1 MKLNSVFLLLGFLAL
16 LSCTKKELEYE
27 SNAPTP
33 TVSLQDADFVGAE
46 TCKSCHEAEY
56 ENWKGSHHDD
66 AMKVADSTSVKGD
79 FSGVSF
85 ASNGVKY
92 HFFMEDG
99 NYMVNTQ
106 DGDGQYKD
114 FKIEYT
120 FGTTP
125 LQQYLVPF
133 PNGAYQTLQAAWD
146 DQKNQ
151 WFDVQARFEIDTTEW
166 LHWTRG
172 AARWN
177 TMCADCH
184 STNVH
189 KNYNASTDSYH
200 TTFDEINVACE
211 SCHGPGSK
219 HVDYYQNEKKGE
231 NPPFDM
237 KTGMESEELVDKC
250 ARCHS
255 RRGQITEYFDYTG
268 NFLDHYQPAL
278 LTSDIYELDGQIMD
292 EDYVY
297 NSFIQ
302 SKMYQNGV
310 SCRDC
315 HDVHSLKLKKQGNAL
330 CMQCHEPKYDSP
342 AHHFHES
349 NSPAGQ
355 CINCHMTGRTYM
367 GNDFRRDHS
376 FRVPRPDQSVK
387 YGTPNACNGCHA
399 DKSAKWASDIIVE
412 KFGPNR
418 PEHFSD
424 ELLPGYHGD
433 NQALL
438 ALIENDAYPDVAR
451 ATAVNY
457 LGPAAS
463 QQELQKI
470 TGFLRDS
477 SALVRREVV
486 QALSNRPDIN
496 AMSYVQPLIN
506 DSIRLV
512 RISAANYML
521 RLDPQASTQ
530 PSYRDAIEEN
540 LQALEM
546 QADFASGQ
554 HGLGV
559 YYETIGQPEAAID
572 AYRKAIKID
581 NFYNQ
586 ARMNLALLLYNQGR
600 VEEAVGLYQTVTSQE
615 PEYSYSYYMLGLLY
629 NEQGDLANAMKYL
642 KLATQKEP
650 RNPRAFYNYAT
661 MLYQQKQFAEAVK
674 VAQESELYFG
684 MGEEMLYVKMLAQ
697 MESGS
702 IREAMKSCE
711 KLMEMAPNN
720 PQYGQI
726 FSQLK
731 TNM

>member
-27 SNAPTP
+27 SKTQVSS
-33 TVSLQDADFVGAE
+33 TSLQEADFVGVDN
-46 TCKSCHEAEY
+46 CKSCHEEEY
-56 ENWKGSHHDD
+56 NNWKGSHHDD
-66 AMKVADSTSVKGD
+66 AMKLADSSSVKGD
-79 FSGVSF
+79 FSGATFTSH
-85 ASNGVKY
+85 GVKY
-92 HFFMEDG
+92 RFFMQEG

-125 LQQYLVPF
+125 LQQYLIPF

-189 KNYNASTDSYH
+189 KNYNAATESYH

-211 SCHGPGSK
+211 SCHGPGSL
-219 HVDYYQNEKKGE
+219 HVDYYKNGQEGA
-231 NPPFDM
+231 NPPFYM
-237 KTGMESEELVDKC
+237 KTGMDHEELVDKC

-255 RRGQITEYFDYTG
+255 RRGQITDYFDYSG
-268 NFLDHYQPAL
+268 SFLDHYQPAL
-278 LTSDIYELDGQIMD
+278 LTNDIYELDGQILD

-297 NSFIQ
+297 NSFTQ
-302 SKMYQNGV
+302 SKMYHNGV

-330 CMQCHEPKYDSP
+330 CMQCHEPNYDSP
-342 AHHFHES
+342 EHHFHAT
-349 NSPAGQ
+349 NSPAAQ

-399 DKSAKWASDIIVE
+399 DQSAKWASDIIVE
-412 KFGPNR
+412 KFGPDR
-418 PEHFSD
+418 PAHFSD

-438 ALIENDAYPDVAR
+438 ALIENGDLPDVAR

-457 LGPAAS
+457 LAPVAS
-463 QQELQKI
+463 QEELQRI

-486 QALSNRPDIN
+486 QALSNRPDVN
-496 AMSYVQPLIN
+496 AMPYVQPLIK

-530 PSYRDAIEEN
+530 PAYQAAIEEN

-559 YYETIGQPEAAID
+559 YYETIGQPDAAID
-572 AYRKAIKID
+572 AYRQAIKID

-600 VEEAVGLYQTVTSQE
+600 VDEAAELYRTVIRQE
-615 PEYSYSYYMLGLLY
+615 PDYSYSYYMLGLLY
-629 NEQGDLANAMKYL
+629 NEQGDLEQSMKYL
-642 KLATQKEP
+642 KEATQKEP

-661 MLYQQKQFAEAVK
+661 MLYQQKKYGEAVK

-684 MGEEMLYVKMLAQ
+684 IGEEMLYVKMLSQ

-702 IREAMKSCE
+702 SKEAIQSCE
-711 KLMEMAPNN
+711 TLMQLAPNN
-720 PQYGQI
+720 PQYRQI
-726 FSQLK
+726 HAQL
-731 TNM
+731 NANL